1 MKQSTYTKIGAFALA
16 AILLAVAGVVLMGGG
31 RKASRSEVFFE
42 TYIEETVQGI
52 SEGSAVR
59 YRGIPIGTVKSVSF
73 AMARYQVPDDSPESR
88 RATRYARIVF
98 AIDVTDVPEPE
109 KFSTMVERQVADGM
123 RVHVKTQGITGL
135 SYIDLDFDAAPPAV
149 IPVPW
154 TPEYNYIP
162 VAPSLAKTLTDVVQ
176 NLSQEIHSFTQ
187 VKDAVVNLA
196 DRATALADAAG
207 AAVQK
212 LDGNLD
218 AIPCLVA
225 AATNIVADADALI
238 RSFAPTADALPELVA
253 GATNLVGDARA
264 LVRDLGADGLDAI
277 SSLRSLADTAD
288 GELGALSP
296 SIREAVGN
304 LSLAAEE
311 IARLVEEV
319 RNDPSKLIRG
329 EQKETL
335 E

>member
-154 TPEYNYIP
+154 T
-162 VAPSLAKTLTDVVQ
+162 PSLAKTLTDVVQ